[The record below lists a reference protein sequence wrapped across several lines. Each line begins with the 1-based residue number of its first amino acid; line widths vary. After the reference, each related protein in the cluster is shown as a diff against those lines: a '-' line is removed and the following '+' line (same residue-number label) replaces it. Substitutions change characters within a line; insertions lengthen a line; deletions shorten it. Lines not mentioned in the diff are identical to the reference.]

1 MDVDHDGSLFEYAH
15 ANHRSAPRIPVATVL
30 WMGNTRIV
38 VGVVGT
44 LVVALYAGLL
54 ALNALVLDP
63 LGAVPGQSL
72 GAIYRHLDAQG
83 YQVRTD
89 TVIVIVVAA
98 VGVVLASGLSVLLLI
113 TRATAHVMAAVLL
126 AVVAFGAPAAFWS
139 GFALGMDV
147 ADGYGIGGGA
157 HTIWAG
163 ALYVT
168 SLVALVAIPVVLV
181 VGQAV
186 HVRRA
191 ALRARAV

>member
-1 MDVDHDGSLFEYAH
+1 
-15 ANHRSAPRIPVATVL
+15 
-30 WMGNTRIV
+30 MGRTRIV

-72 GAIYRHLDAQG
+72 GAIYGHLDAQG

-89 TVIVIVVAA
+89 VVAVLVIAA
-98 VGVVLASGLSVLLLI
+98 VGIALAVAVLIVTLVRR
-113 TRATAHVMAAVLL
+113 TTAHVAAAWLL
-126 AVVAFGAPAAFWS
+126 AIVAAGAVQVFGS
-139 GFALGMDV
+139 GFQLGMDV
-147 ADGYGIGGGA
+147 ADGYGIGGED

-163 ALYVT
+163 VLYGT
-168 SLVALVAIPVVLV
+168 SLVALLAIPVVLV
-181 VGQAV
+181 VGQAA

-191 ALRARAV
+191 ALRSRAA